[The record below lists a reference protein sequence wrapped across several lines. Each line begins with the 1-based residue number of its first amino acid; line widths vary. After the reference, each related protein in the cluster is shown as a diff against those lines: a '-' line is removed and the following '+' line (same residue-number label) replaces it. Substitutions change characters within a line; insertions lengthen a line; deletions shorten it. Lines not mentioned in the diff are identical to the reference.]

1 MRLLFLA
8 AMMSFGVLA
17 FSLTYAAARSEV
29 LGTCTGPLAPVAVTA
44 YEWLLQTLFE
54 RKMLTI
60 FTVPKAFKA
69 HIGLIQLNAITS
81 WSVLTP
87 RPEIILFGDEE
98 GTAELATE
106 LRLRHIPD
114 VSRNE
119 YGTPL
124 LNRVFEQAQDFSCY
138 DTLCYINADIILL
151 SDFMRAV
158 RQVSLW
164 RPPYLMIGRRWNID
178 LAERIEFECSDWE
191 ARLRAI
197 VFQRSRPSDSNES
210 GVDYLVFTRGLFPE
224 IPPFAVGRW
233 WWDHWLVWKALSQSV
248 PVADAS
254 TKVIAIHQNHRY
266 DHIPERLSLKEFE
279 QNQKLAGGLR
289 QWRTFEDATHTLT
302 ACENVIVI
310 KPKSSFDML
319 FTSLRGAYQRWSR
332 RMNWNAGLS
341 ASMNPLFPWFLWLP
355 ILNATRPFRHYLGL
369 RQVHLVRLLTRFK
382 ALGSFHW
389 RGRN

>member
-1 MRLLFLA
+1 
-8 AMMSFGVLA
+8 
-17 FSLTYAAARSEV
+17 
-29 LGTCTGPLAPVAVTA
+29 
-44 YEWLLQTLFE
+44 
-54 RKMLTI
+54 MLTI

-106 LRLRHIPD
+106 LGLRHIPD

-124 LNRVFEQAQDFSCY
+124 LNRVFEQAQDFSRY

-178 LAERIEFECSDWE
+178 LAERIEFDCSDWE

-197 VFQRSRPSDSNES
+197 VFQRSRPSDSYS
-210 GVDYLVFTRGLFPE
+210 VDYLVFTRGLFPE

-233 WWDHWLVWKALSQSV
+233 WWDIWLVWKTLSQSV
-248 PVADAS
+248 PVVDAS
-254 TKVIAIHQNHRY
+254 TKVIAIHQNHQY
-266 DHIPERLSLKEFE
+266 DHIPEGPYNKEFK
-279 QNQKLAGGLR
+279 QNEKLAGGR
-289 QWRTFEDATHTLT
+289 RHSRTIEDATHTLT
-302 ACENVIVI
+302 ACQNVIVI

-319 FTSLRGAYQRWSR
+319 FTSLRGAYQRWSL
-332 RMNWNAGLS
+332 RMNWNAPLS
-341 ASMNPLFPWFLWLP
+341 RSMNPLFPWFLWFAV
-355 ILNATRPFRHYLGL
+355 LNATQPSRHYLGL
-369 RQVHLVRLLTRFK
+369 RRENLVRLLTRLR

-389 RGRN
+389 RSRN

>member
-1 MRLLFLA
+1 
-8 AMMSFGVLA
+8 
-17 FSLTYAAARSEV
+17 
-29 LGTCTGPLAPVAVTA
+29 
-44 YEWLLQTLFE
+44 
-54 RKMLTI
+54 MLTI

-69 HIGLIQLNAITS
+69 HIGLIQRNAITS

-106 LRLRHIPD
+106 LGLRHIPD

-124 LNRVFEQAQDFSCY
+124 VNRVFEQAQDFGRY

-158 RQVSLW
+158 RQVSSW
-164 RPPYLMIGRRWNID
+164 RPAYLMIGRRWNID

-197 VFQRSRPSDSNES
+197 VFQRSRPSDASFS
-210 GVDYLVFTRGLFPE
+210 SLALPFSYWIDYLVFARGLFRE

-233 WWDHWLVWKALSQSV
+233 RWDNWMVWKALSQSV
-248 PVADAS
+248 PVVDAS
-254 TKVIAIHQNHRY
+254 PQVIAIHQNHRY
-266 DHIPERLSLKEFE
+266 DHLPEGYIREVKSNE
-279 QNQKLAGGLR
+279 KLAGGQSR
-289 QWRTFEDATHTLT
+289 SIDDATHALT
-302 ACENVIVI
+302 ASENVIVI
-310 KPKSSFDML
+310 KPRSSVDWL
-319 FTSLRGAYQRWSR
+319 FTSLRGAYQRWAL
-332 RMNWNAGLS
+332 RMNSNAPLS
-341 ASMNPLFPWFLWLP
+341 SSMNPLFPWFLWFAV
-355 ILNATRPFRHYLGL
+355 LNATKPFRHCLGL
-369 RQVHLVRLLTRFK
+369 RRENLVRLLTRFR

-389 RGRN
+389 RSRN

>member
-1 MRLLFLA
+1 
-8 AMMSFGVLA
+8 
-17 FSLTYAAARSEV
+17 
-29 LGTCTGPLAPVAVTA
+29 
-44 YEWLLQTLFE
+44 
-54 RKMLTI
+54 MLTF

-106 LRLRHIPD
+106 LGLRHIPD

-119 YGTPL
+119 YGRPL
-124 LNRVFEQAQDFSCY
+124 LNLVFEQAQDFSRC

-164 RPPYLMIGRRWNID
+164 RPPYLMIGRRWDID

-197 VFQRSRPSDSNES
+197 VFQRSRPSSPH

-233 WWDHWLVWKALSQSV
+233 WWHIWLVWKALSQSV
-248 PVADAS
+248 PVVDAS

-266 DHIPERLSLKEFE
+266 DDIPEGSLLKEFKQTE
-279 QNQKLAGGLR
+279 KLAGGLR
-289 QWRTFEDATHTLT
+289 QSRTIEDATHTLT

-319 FTSLRGAYQRWSR
+319 FTSLLGDYQRWSR
-332 RMNWNAGLS
+332 RMNSNAPLS
-341 ASMNPLFPWFLWLP
+341 CRMNPLFPWFVVCNFESYPTVSPLFGAASREP
-355 ILNATRPFRHYLGL
+355 R
-369 RQVHLVRLLTRFK
+369 
-382 ALGSFHW
+382 
-389 RGRN
+389 